1 MVGHKMVELVPGV
14 HLVDGSIGCNT
25 YLIVDDGVTLVDTGL
40 KGNVKQIYGCL
51 RKLGYGP
58 KDIKRIIITHA
69 HIDHINCLSSLK
81 AETGALIMA
90 SDQDSEVIEGMR
102 PIRGIGGFFGAFF
115 RLLRLYYRYKPVR
128 VDVRLKDGDK
138 IDVLGGLEAVLLSGH
153 SAGNLG
159 LYSRERKLIF
169 SSDTIRVLNGKMAAP
184 HPKFT
189 ENGEK
194 AIEAIE
200 RMAGLDFNVM
210 LPGHGKPVI
219 GNASDKVK
227 ELCHELKR

>member
-1 MVGHKMVELVPGV
+1 MSELVPGV

-25 YLIVDDGVTLVDTGL
+25 YLIVGDGVTLIDTGL
-40 KGNVKQIYGCL
+40 KGNEKRIYDCL
-51 RKLGYGP
+51 GKLGYGP
-58 KDIKRIIITHA
+58 KDIRRIVITHA
-69 HIDHINCLSSLK
+69 HIDHINCLGRLK
-81 AETGALIMA
+81 ADTGALVMA
-90 SDQDSEVIEGMR
+90 SEQDSEVIEGRR
-102 PIRGIGGFFGAFF
+102 PIRGVGGFFGAFI
-115 RLLRLYYRYKPVR
+115 RLLRLYYRYTPVK

-138 IDVLGGLEAVLLSGH
+138 IGVPGGFEAILLSGH
-153 SAGNLG
+153 SAGSIG
-159 LYSRERKLIF
+159 LYSRERGILF
-169 SSDTIRVLNGKMAAP
+169 SSDTIRVLNGKIAAP

-200 RMAGLDFNVM
+200 RMAGLDFNVL